1 MGKKGSTE
9 TGAMVSLGLLR
20 LPGDQCDYWGITGWE
35 QWVHWMGTT
44 GGGVIN
50 NQTSKNDL
58 EY

>member
-1 MGKKGSTE
+1 MGKKGSPE

-50 NQTSKNDL
+50 NQT
-58 EY
+58 